1 MTNRCFDGDIIDL
14 VGRVSASPLLILIFL
29 GAVGV
34 VPSRKG
40 RMSPVSIPLSSP
52 VTPHAIFRKFTVAV
66 SGSTRGSGRKH
77 ARQHPEKRIGVK

>member
-66 SGSTRGSGRKH
+66 VLGDQGENMRDNIQRK
-77 ARQHPEKRIGVK
+77 